1 LTPAIRT
8 SKSLSIPTWH
18 ALQPIWQGGEEVVQ
32 CGLPKEQLATTWQ
45 MLLLG
50 DGSHTRNLQLLTG
63 EPVEVDVIDMSV
75 IGTDPE
81 GAPDIVKVVPN
92 PWMRRQ
98 VWLRNATG
106 QRLTYAA
113 SWWEAS
119 HLDEYLE
126 NRSLP
131 IWTSLARSRTELY
144 RDIQGIHYGHSPALE
159 IAFGEPGPFW
169 GRHYLFWHNEQP
181 ITLIYEVFS
190 PCLAKYLGETIQKG

>member
-1 LTPAIRT
+1 
-8 SKSLSIPTWH
+8 
-18 ALQPIWQGGEEVVQ
+18 
-32 CGLPKEQLATTWQ
+32 

-81 GAPDIVKVVPN
+81 GAPEIVKVVPN

-98 VWLRNATG
+98 VWLQNAAG

-159 IAFGEPGPFW
+159 TAFLGTALLVLAQRATDYVNLRGVFALFGEVF
-169 GRHYLFWHNEQP
+169 GRN
-181 ITLIYEVFS
+181 
-190 PCLAKYLGETIQKG
+190 GEGVASVG